1 MKKIVVVLLAFVM
14 LSAYPAYTAIS
25 FAETVYPENVLDI
38 VTSNKE
44 LDGKVIHSDKNQK
57 IGLNMIE
64 SDNLQTSEFCNNSS
78 IMIDSCTIDCES
90 VVDELS
96 LSYRNN
102 AIIYLYGKNYSDIV
116 SCANSILKS
125 NDKDFNVSLNLEEE
139 DGFIGCSLYK
149 NNNDK
154 TVITYCF
161 SDKESEEE
169 QIASMMR
176 APNWKFSHK
185 LWTGDGGSGAIDIN
199 DQSEYADT
207 DCIIFHKDKEEMQVQ
222 SIYYFTRLGATD
234 SETLWDINNVVN
246 VNPAYGYQTKSVT
259 CSLDVKAIDGEKL
272 IGFGPSATVNSSS
285 ASYTVTGSISKNG
298 VTVGGNV
305 SYSVSLADIQC
316 KPTYIPSYG
325 ECSWVYE
332 YTEGSTAAQS
342 ATVLSSTVRVSNYYD
357 DITIYPNLECVFSK
371 YEPGSNCDNRVIE
384 VLLLEE
390 RMSEL
395 KISHTD
401 II

>member
-1 MKKIVVVLLAFVM
+1 MKKILVVM
-14 LSAYPAYTAIS
+14 LATTILSVYPAYTAVS
-25 FAETVYPENVLDI
+25 LAESVYPENVLNI
-38 VTSNKE
+38 VTRNE
-44 LDGKVIHSDKNQK
+44 NLDGKVICSDNNQK
-57 IGLNMIE
+57 VDLNVINA
-64 SDNLQTSEFCNNSS
+64 DNLRPFVSHNTA
-78 IMIDSCTIDCES
+78 IMVDSDTIDCKS
-90 VVDELS
+90 VADELS
-96 LSYRNN
+96 LSYQNN
-102 AIIYLYGKNYSDIV
+102 ATVYLYGENYSDIV
-116 SCANSILKS
+116 SCANSILKTS
-125 NDKDFNVSLNLEEE
+125 GKDFNVSLNLEDE
-139 DGFIGCSLYK
+139 DDFIGCSLYK
-149 NNNDK
+149 NENGK
-154 TVITYCF
+154 TAITYCF

-169 QIASMMR
+169 QIASMMS

-199 DQSEYADT
+199 ERSEYTDD